1 MRAADRWLGFARQD
15 LRVAELAMTEGL
27 YNQVCFHAEQCVE
40 KSLKALLADKGKRIP
55 RTHSMA
61 DLLSLLPTDAVGDIA
76 DEIVLLDR
84 FYIPTRY
91 PDALPGSLEDGL
103 PDEEEAQEAL
113 ALANK
118 ALKKIETYL
127 QAE

>member
-1 MRAADRWLGFARQD
+1 MREPDRWLGFARQD
-15 LRVAELAMTEGL
+15 LRVAELAMNEGL

-40 KSLKALLADKGKRIP
+40 KVLKAWLAGNDKKIP

-61 DLLSLLPTDAVGDIA
+61 DLLTLIPAEVVGAMA
-76 DEIVLLDR
+76 DEMLLLDR

-103 PDEEEAQEAL
+103 PTR
-113 ALANK
+113 
-118 ALKKIETYL
+118 KKPWSLLNLPKSVEKYWRKIVN
-127 QAE
+127 AP